1 MDSNEAAASAGGAS
15 HIPIYIVSDEDD
27 ERAAFDG
34 SYSPDD
40 VEVQE
45 AILLSLNASCATT
58 ASSAHTDVSIVL
70 ETPPDCK
77 GKRKQPW
84 EGTHINSNPEFSIL
98 LSNVVDARCDTVI
111 LVFRRIVL
119 IEPNV
124 AEGPSN
130 YRKKRSGSGRKHID
144 CAICFEKVQVAEK
157 FLVSRCAHAF
167 CNTCVGSY
175 VAAKISENV
184 AVIGC
189 PDPECKKGLVQID
202 QCRSII
208 PSELFDRW
216 NVALCEDVGGGDKL
230 YCPFKDCSVLLSSDG
245 AAEIRETECPQC
257 HRLFCASCRV
267 PWHHGIRCKEFQKL
281 GDDERG
287 QDDLTL
293 RNLANE
299 KWSRCP
305 KCKMYVERIDGCVYI
320 VCRYLL
326 FHCFICSPNILLHR
340 EQLQWT
346 SFFIKF
352 SGAGTASATSA
363 DPR

>member
-1 MDSNEAAASAGGAS
+1 MRHSNLGISPNCSNRTKCGRGPEQLQEKALR
-15 HIPIYIVSDEDD
+15 V
-27 ERAAFDG
+27 RAQA
-34 SYSPDD
+34 YRLCH
-40 VEVQE
+40 
-45 AILLSLNASCATT
+45 LL
-58 ASSAHTDVSIVL
+58 
-70 ETPPDCK
+70 
-77 GKRKQPW
+77 R
-84 EGTHINSNPEFSIL
+84 
-98 LSNVVDARCDTVI
+98 
-111 LVFRRIVL
+111 
-119 IEPNV
+119 
-124 AEGPSN
+124 EGP
-130 YRKKRSGSGRKHID
+130 GRG
-144 CAICFEKVQVAEK
+144 E
-157 FLVSRCAHAF
+157 VSREPLRHAF